1 MKNKEF
7 YNHKDVMEILN
18 RSKDFAYKTIR
29 KLNKEL
35 EEKGIN
41 TTIGRVNAKY
51 FRERFGL
58 D

>member
-35 EEKGIN
+35 EEKLINQLKKNYGI
-41 TTIGRVNAKY
+41 IK
-51 FRERFGL
+51 ERL
-58 D
+58 K